1 MSDPSRLLA
10 GMFALLLFPSDPI
23 FAQTGPG
30 AEESTSKPAAGGA
43 DSSAIVE
50 KMGGNETPDS
60 ARPGLYFFNKAVKAF
75 EKGQY
80 TFAIEMYEVAASY
93 AYKPAQFN
101 LAVMYAQGQG
111 VPANLPRALAWA
123 ALAAERND
131 KHYVAARNAI
141 SAALAPK
148 QVDEAEL
155 LLKELMPKYADDVA
169 MKRAKSRWKDA
180 KLVATGSRLGFVGGL
195 KVGDPGNIRGTSQ
208 KHEITDQTSA
218 SVGTTVSDVLG
229 GKQIDGSIVYRELLK
244 TNSPYDARLEEQTG
258 VVKVGDLE
266 AKPGE
271 PPASTAEPAE
281 H

>member
-1 MSDPSRLLA
+1 MSALSRLLA
-10 GMFALLLFPSDPI
+10 GMFTILLYPASPV

-30 AEESTSKPAAGGA
+30 TEVPASMPAAGNA
-43 DSSAIVE
+43 DSSGVVQTND
-50 KMGGNETPDS
+50 GNETPDS
-60 ARPGLYFFNKAVKAF
+60 ARPGLYFFNKAAKAF

-80 TFAIEMYEVAASY
+80 TFAIEMYQVAASY

-111 VPANLPRALAWA
+111 VAADLPRALAWA
-123 ALAAERND
+123 ALAAERSD

-141 SAALAPK
+141 SAALTPE
-148 QVDEAEL
+148 QVDEAEQV
-155 LLKELMPKYADDVA
+155 LKELMPMYADESA
-169 MKRAKSRWKDA
+169 MKRARSRWKEA
-180 KLVATGSRLGFVGGL
+180 KLGATGSRLGFIGGL

-229 GKQIDGSIVYRELLK
+229 GKQIDGSIVYRELREAD
-244 TNSPYDARLEEQTG
+244 SPYDPKLEEQTG

-266 AKPGE
+266 AKPE
-271 PPASTAEPAE
+271 ATPVSTAEPAQ

>member
-1 MSDPSRLLA
+1 MSDLSRFLA
-10 GMFALLLFPSDPI
+10 GMFMILLCLASPA

-30 AEESTSKPAAGGA
+30 TEVSTSKPAPGA
-43 DSSAIVE
+43 TDSPAIVE
-50 KMGGNETPDS
+50 KMDGNETPDS
-60 ARPGLYFFNKAVKAF
+60 ARPGLYFFNKAAKAF

-80 TFAIEMYEVAASY
+80 DFAIEMYQVAASY

-101 LAVMYAQGQG
+101 LAVIYAQGQG
-111 VPANLPRALAWA
+111 VAADLPRALAWA

-141 SAALAPK
+141 SAALAPE
-148 QVDEAEL
+148 QVDEAEQ

-169 MKRAKSRWKDA
+169 MKRANSRWKDA
-180 KLVATGSRLGFVGGL
+180 KLDATGSRLGFVGGL

-208 KHEITDQTSA
+208 KHEITDPTSA

-229 GKQIDGSIVYRELLK
+229 GKQIDGSLVYRELLEAD
-244 TNSPYDARLEEQTG
+244 SPYDSRLEERSG
-258 VVKVGDLE
+258 VVMVGDLE
-266 AKPGE
+266 SEAE
-271 PPASTAEPAE
+271 ASPASTADRAQ